1 MASTQDNT
9 AKRKHSWPAFLRR
22 WALLIVIAGAV
33 IGIDQTAKMLV
44 IERLKLGQSWEPIP
58 QIGNLIRV
66 TRSYNTG
73 AAFGMLPQ
81 AADIF
86 LLLAIVTIA
95 AFIITYPKLPSHA
108 WLSRLSI
115 ALISGGALSNAIDRI
130 RWDGHVIDYVHVQIT
145 PTLSNISNFADHA
158 ITVGVVLLLIDQWR
172 TDRREKQQESAQN
185 AEMADAEQAD
195 ILIDNST
202 AQR

>member
-1 MASTQDNT
+1 V
-9 AKRKHSWPAFLRR
+9 L
-22 WALLIVIAGAV
+22 
-33 IGIDQTAKMLV
+33 GIDQTAKMLV
-44 IERLKLGQSWEPIP
+44 TERLTLGQSWEPIA
-58 QIGNLIRV
+58 QIGWLIRV

-95 AFIITYPKLPSHA
+95 AFIISYPKLPSHA

-115 ALISGGALSNAIDRI
+115 ALISGGALSNALDRI
-130 RWDGHVIDYVHVQIT
+130 TRGHVVDYVHVQIT

-158 ITVGVVLLLIDQWR
+158 ITVGVALLLIDQWLTER
-172 TDRREKQQESAQN
+172 KDKQQRSAKDVVT
-185 AEMADAEQAD
+185 ADAEHTDA
-195 ILIDNST
+195 LIDNSI